1 MYSNPEKITLSRRT
15 GEREEFLIRRCT
27 EEDLS
32 DILDLQLK
40 IYEGIGDPDIYALVD
55 GEEIRESLLMDNCF
69 AVFHGDSL
77 VAYTMMIRNRVSYRN
92 YGTYIGYPEERQ
104 KVCVSFEISMVDK
117 AYRGYGLQRYFIEMR
132 EELARHMGAEEVLVT
147 ISPKNERSLANMQY
161 EGFEIVCTKPLY
173 QGAMRHILRKNL

>member
-27 EEDLS
+27 
-32 DILDLQLK
+32 
-40 IYEGIGDPDIYALVD
+40 
-55 GEEIRESLLMDNCF
+55 
-69 AVFHGDSL
+69 
-77 VAYTMMIRNRVSYRN
+77 

-173 QGAMRHILRKNL
+173 QGAMRHILRKIL